1 MRSDAPS
8 HVLSAGTLC
17 PGLAGG
23 LYRVPLPLGPCSPG
37 SHLAARKK
45 EEREE
50 RIGGNRKEAR

>member
-1 MRSDAPS
+1 MTSDAQS

-23 LYRVPLPLGPCSPG
+23 LYRVPLGPCSPG

-45 EEREE
+45 EER
-50 RIGGNRKEAR
+50 IGGNRKEAH